1 MPKSTPAENTVTFE
15 EIPPDLRPAIAASYL
30 RLLDEGFLPAHI
42 TFRRHSDVLRAHAV
56 YPDGRAGTSR
66 PANPLPAPAAEAA
79 IDPATLD
86 REQRT
91 ALTAQRKQ
99 ELAELEGTRV
109 RASWHGGHERIG
121 VIRRR
126 DRYTFLLADM
136 ESLLLHPS
144 DQLPA
149 LEPFTP
155 RWTQPRPSTAAAAT
169 DGAA

>member
-1 MPKSTPAENTVTFE
+1 MPKSTPADNTVTFE
-15 EIPPDLRPAIAASYL
+15 EVPSDLRPAMAANYL

-42 TFRRHSDVLRAHAV
+42 TFRRHGDVLRAHAV

-66 PANPLPAPAAEAA
+66 PANPRPAPAAEAA
-79 IDPATLD
+79 INPDTLD

-99 ELAELEGTRV
+99 ELAALEGTRV
-109 RASWHGGHERIG
+109 RASWPGGHERIG
-121 VIRRR
+121 VITRR

-155 RWTQPRPSTAAAAT
+155 RWTQPQPSTATATTAAA
-169 DGAA
+169 